1 MEPKVNQRKKPK
13 EINGSTTD
21 RYCTVR
27 SKFNQYNQKKKD
39 LKIPLKEIYC
49 EIKPIFMYFR
59 EDPSDRLAKPVFKK
73 RDEGY
78 EFQVGRP

>member
-1 MEPKVNQRKKPK
+1 MERKVNQRKKPK
-13 EINGSTTD
+13 EINGSSKD
-21 RYCTVR
+21 QYCTVQ
-27 SKFNQYNQKKKD
+27 SKFNQYNQKKD
-39 LKIPLKEIYC
+39 LKIPLKEIQR

-78 EFQVGRP
+78 EFQIGRP